1 MNTPKK
7 LCNNIVFL
15 VITGLMYSSLMSVSD
30 ADCVLPED
38 LKNTVWEYN
47 YTSVASNDEES
58 TNLYIANTTLPDSI
72 INLNDG
78 GSIVNNWT
86 CINSLNISATSNVV
100 VFKSDASF
108 PDAGGSRRLYLCMKL
123 TKVTPDLFYFHLL
136 SDTAEDIFP
145 NERVFIVEAD
155 NAPADNASICST
167 FCQYTESPNIRTLRR
182 QGSSVTL
189 PSNVSLCE
197 PCNSTCEEA
206 TAMLTSLKTTQIT
219 TSTSTDIDTS
229 TELMTTTIA
238 TTLETKST
246 DASCALPE
254 DLKNTVW
261 EYNYT
266 DVASNLEQSTNL
278 YIANTTLPDSVI
290 NLNDGG
296 TIVNNWTCINS
307 LDISDTTNVVVFKS
321 DASFPDVGG
330 SRRLYLC
337 MKLTKGYPR
346 FFYFHLLSD
355 IATSIFPY
363 ERVFISEADNA
374 PADNATICSTFC
386 QYTNSPKI
394 RTLRRQGS
402 SVSLP
407 RNVSLCEPC
416 DSACEEATTM
426 MTSLETTQI
435 HTLPSTSTEID
446 ITTDRT
452 STENTKKTSKPST
465 SDAIDTTT
473 DVMSTVTT
481 QITTL
486 SSTSTEIDSTTEIT
500 ITKTPETTLQTTS
513 TPTEMESLTE
523 STTTAPKTTLH
534 TTSTGMETTLQLKS
548 TDTTQT
554 TAVHSTSTDLKTSTQ
569 TTVPSASTNT
579 ETTTELKVTTT
590 DLKDETTLETKL
602 TDTEN
607 LKRYS
612 GPITL
617 VGISCAGFVL
627 VIIIF
632 CLLKGTSINSTEE
645 IANNGEEKAYAASPD
660 NCYKLYKGK
669 QFGLQEI
676 AIKRWDYH

>member
-1 MNTPKK
+1 MCEPCDSACEKATTMMTP
-7 LCNNIVFL
+7 LE
-15 VITGLMYSSLMSVSD
+15 T
-30 ADCVLPED
+30 
-38 LKNTVWEYN
+38 TQ
-47 YTSVASNDEES
+47 
-58 TNLYIANTTLPDSI
+58 IA
-72 INLNDG
+72 
-78 GSIVNNWT
+78 
-86 CINSLNISATSNVV
+86 
-100 VFKSDASF
+100 
-108 PDAGGSRRLYLCMKL
+108 
-123 TKVTPDLFYFHLL
+123 
-136 SDTAEDIFP
+136 
-145 NERVFIVEAD
+145 
-155 NAPADNASICST
+155 
-167 FCQYTESPNIRTLRR
+167 
-182 QGSSVTL
+182 TL
-189 PSNVSLCE
+189 PSTSSVSS
-197 PCNSTCEEA
+197 NSE
-206 TAMLTSLKTTQIT
+206 TTELRIT
-219 TSTSTDIDTS
+219 TTDLKD
-229 TELMTTTIA
+229 E

-266 DVASNLEQSTNL
+266 DVAANSEQSTNL
-278 YIANTTLPDSVI
+278 YIANTTLPNSVI

-296 TIVNNWTCINS
+296 SVVNNWTCINS
-307 LDISDTTNVVVFKS
+307 LTISDTSNVVVFKS
-321 DASFPDVGG
+321 DASFPLSGG

-337 MKLTKGYPR
+337 MKFTKVTTDL
-346 FFYFHLLSD
+346 FYFHLLS
-355 IATSIFPY
+355 
-363 ERVFISEADNA
+363 
-374 PADNATICSTFC
+374 
-386 QYTNSPKI
+386 
-394 RTLRRQGS
+394 
-402 SVSLP
+402 
-407 RNVSLCEPC
+407 
-416 DSACEEATTM
+416 ATTM
-426 MTSLETTQI
+426 MSSLETTQI
-435 HTLPSTSTEID
+435 HTMPSTSTEID

-452 STENTKKTSKPST
+452 ATENTQKTSKPAT

-500 ITKTPETTLQTTS
+500 IIKTPETTLQTTS
-513 TPTEMESLTE
+513 TPTEMDSLTE

-534 TTSTGMETTLQLKS
+534 TTSTAMDTTLQLKS

-569 TTVPSASTNT
+569 TTIPSASTNR

-627 VIIIF
+627 VIIIL
-632 CLLKGTSINSTEE
+632 CLLKGTSKNSTEE
-645 IANNGEEKAYAASPD
+645 IANNGEEKAYAPSPE

-676 AIKRWDYH
+676 AIRHWDYH

>member
-1 MNTPKK
+1 M
-7 LCNNIVFL
+7 
-15 VITGLMYSSLMSVSD
+15 D
-30 ADCVLPED
+30 Q
-38 LKNTVWEYN
+38 
-47 YTSVASNDEES
+47 YTTTDVASNAEES

-86 CINSLNISATSNVV
+86 CINSLNISDIANVV

-108 PDAGGSRRLYLCMKL
+108 PVGGGSRRLYLCMKL
-123 TKVTPDLFYFHLL
+123 TKVTTDFFYFHLL
-136 SDTAEDIFP
+136 SDTATDIFP

-155 NAPADNASICST
+155 NAPADNASVCST
-167 FCQYTESPNIRTLRR
+167 FCQYTESPKIRTLRR

-197 PCNSTCEEA
+197 PCNSTCEEE
-206 TAMLTSLKTTQIT
+206 TTQIT
-219 TSTSTDIDTS
+219 TLPSTSTEIEITTNIASTETTQITTLSSTSTDIDTS
-229 TELMTTTIA
+229 TELITTTIA

-321 DASFPDVGG
+321 DASLTDAGG

-337 MKLTKGYPR
+337 MKLTKVTPD

-355 IATSIFPY
+355 IASSIFPN

-407 RNVSLCEPC
+407 SNVSLCEPC
-416 DSACEEATTM
+416 DSACKEATTM
-426 MTSLETTQI
+426 MASLETTQK
-435 HTLPSTSTEID
+435 HTLSSTSTEID

-452 STENTKKTSKPST
+452 STENTQKTSKPST

-473 DVMSTVTT
+473 YVMSTVTT
-481 QITTL
+481 QLTTL
-486 SSTSTEIDSTTEIT
+486 SFTSTEIDSTTEIT
-500 ITKTPETTLQTTS
+500 ITKTPESTLQTTS

-523 STTTAPKTTLH
+523 SATTAPKTTLH
-534 TTSTGMETTLQLKS
+534 TTSTEMDTTLQLKS
-548 TDTTQT
+548 TDTAQT
-554 TAVHSTSTDLKTSTQ
+554 TAVHSTVTDLKTSTQ
-569 TTVPSASTNT
+569 TTIQSASTNT

-632 CLLKGTSINSTEE
+632 CLLKGTSMNSTEE
-645 IANNGEEKAYAASPD
+645 IANNEEEKAYAASPE

-676 AIKRWDYH
+676 AIRHWDYH